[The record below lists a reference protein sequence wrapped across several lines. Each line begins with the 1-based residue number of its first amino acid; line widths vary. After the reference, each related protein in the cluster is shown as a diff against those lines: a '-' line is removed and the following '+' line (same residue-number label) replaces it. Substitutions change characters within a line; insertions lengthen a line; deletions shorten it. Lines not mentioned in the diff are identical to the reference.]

1 MHNMKTT
8 ENISLGGLAFTIEA
22 DAYAELNKYIEEI
35 SGCFRND
42 PCGSEILE
50 DIEVRISELLK
61 EKCSEGTVVSLAMVE
76 DIKKRIGDPKEL
88 GEQETE
94 SSSDTGHTEEPH
106 RQARESFRDRRVYRD
121 MDNRMLG
128 GVCAGL
134 GEYFNLD
141 KVIFRVLFLIFFV
154 LGFIDGD
161 QGLFMISF
169 VAYLIL
175 WIAIP
180 AARTVEQKCEMRRK
194 PINLE
199 GFKSKENRFEREVK
213 EAVESPA
220 GRTLGRILLTAVGI
234 ILLTIGMGGLFSLI
248 FIPSVHEIAEA
259 AMIAEMSPF
268 DAEELLAVNLIRSNT
283 FWWLI
288 MGSMGIAFIGVIY
301 GGIMLIFDF
310 KRPTWK
316 PGLVLFIM
324 WIISFFVL
332 TAWILTQV
340 ADWLP
345 TII

>member
-1 MHNMKTT
+1 MKTT

-22 DAYAELNKYIEEI
+22 DAYAELNKYLEEI

-42 PCGSEILE
+42 PCGSEIIE

-61 EKCSEGTVVSLAMVE
+61 ERCPEGTVVSLAMIE
-76 DIKKRIGDPKEL
+76 DIMKRIGDPKEL
-88 GEQETE
+88 GEQEAE
-94 SSSDTGHTEEPH
+94 SSSDTEHAKESQK
-106 RQARESFRDRRVYRD
+106 QATESFRDRRVYRD

-268 DAEELLAVNLIRSNT
+268 DAEEMLAINLIRSNT
-283 FWWLI
+283 FWWMI
-288 MGSMGIAFIGVIY
+288 IANMRILFISLIY

>member
-1 MHNMKTT
+1 MKTT

-22 DAYAELNKYIEEI
+22 DAYTELNKYIEEI

-61 EKCSEGTVVSLAMVE
+61 EKCSVGTVVSLAMVE

-88 GEQETE
+88 GEQDQETRAEDSQSDE
-94 SSSDTGHTEEPH
+94 SH
-106 RQARESFRDRRVYRD
+106 RQVKESFRERRIYRD
-121 MDNRMLG
+121 VDNRVLG

-161 QGLFMISF
+161 EGLFMISF

-213 EAVESPA
+213 EVVESPA
-220 GRTLGRILLTAVGI
+220 GRTLGRVLLTVVGI
-234 ILLTIGMGGLFSLI
+234 ILLAIGMGGLFSLI

-268 DAEELLAVNLIRSNT
+268 DAEEMLAINLIRSNT
-283 FWWLI
+283 FWWMI
-288 MGSMGIAFIGVIY
+288 MANMGILFIGLIY

-310 KRPTWK
+310 KRPVWK
-316 PGLVLFIM
+316 PGLVLFIA

-332 TAWILTQV
+332 AAWILAQV

-345 TII
+345 TVI

>member
-1 MHNMKTT
+1 MKTT

-88 GEQETE
+88 GEQESETTAE
-94 SSSDTGHTEEPH
+94 DSQSDEPQK
-106 RQARESFRDRRVYRD
+106 QARESFRDRRVYRD

-220 GRTLGRILLTAVGI
+220 GKTLGRILLTAVGI

-268 DAEELLAVNLIRSNT
+268 DAEEMLAINLIRSNT
-283 FWWLI
+283 FWWMI
-288 MGSMGIAFIGVIY
+288 IANMGILFIALIY

-310 KRPTWK
+310 KRPVWK
-316 PGLVLFIM
+316 PGLVLFIA
-324 WIISFFVL
+324 WLISFFVL
-332 TAWILTQV
+332 MAWILAQV
-340 ADWLP
+340 AEWLP

>member
-1 MHNMKTT
+1 MKTT

-22 DAYAELNKYIEEI
+22 DAYTELNKYIEEI

-268 DAEELLAVNLIRSNT
+268 DAEEMLAINLIRSNT

-310 KRPTWK
+310 KRPVWK

>member
-1 MHNMKTT
+1 MKTT

-76 DIKKRIGDPKEL
+76 DVKKRIGDPKEL
-88 GEQETE
+88 GEQESETTAE
-94 SSSDTGHTEEPH
+94 DSQSDEPQK
-106 RQARESFRDRRVYRD
+106 QARESFRDRRVYRD

-161 QGLFMISF
+161 EGLFMISF

-220 GRTLGRILLTAVGI
+220 GKTLGRILLTAVGI

-268 DAEELLAVNLIRSNT
+268 DAEEMLAINLIRSNT
-283 FWWLI
+283 FWWMI
-288 MGSMGIAFIGVIY
+288 IANMGILCIAFIY

-310 KRPTWK
+310 KRPVWK
-316 PGLVLFIM
+316 PGLVLFIA
-324 WIISFFVL
+324 WLISFFVL
-332 TAWILTQV
+332 MAWIFAQV
-340 ADWLP
+340 AEWLP

>member
-1 MHNMKTT
+1 MKTT

-248 FIPSVHEIAEA
+248 FIPSVLEIAEA

>member
-1 MHNMKTT
+1 MKTT

-22 DAYAELNKYIEEI
+22 DAYAELNRYIEEI
-35 SGCFRND
+35 SGCFRNH
-42 PCGSEILE
+42 PCGSEIVE

-61 EKCSEGTVVSLAMVE
+61 EKCTEGTVVSLVMVE
-76 DIKKRIGDPKEL
+76 IKKRIGDPKEL
-88 GEQETE
+88 GEQEGETA
-94 SSSDTGHTEEPH
+94 SDTVHDEESP
-106 RQARESFRDRRVYRD
+106 RQTKETFRDRRVYRD
-121 MDNRMLG
+121 IDNRVLG

-154 LGFIDGD
+154 LGFIGGD
-161 QGLFMISF
+161 EGLFLISL

-213 EAVESPA
+213 EVVESPA
-220 GRTLGRILLTAVGI
+220 GRTLGRVLLTVVGI
-234 ILLTIGMGGLFSLI
+234 ILLAIGMGGLFSLI

-268 DAEELLAVNLIRSNT
+268 DAEEMLAINLIRSNT
-283 FWWLI
+283 FWWMI
-288 MGSMGIAFIGVIY
+288 MANMGILFIGLIY

-310 KRPTWK
+310 KRPVWK
-316 PGLVLFIM
+316 PGLVLFIA

-332 TAWILTQV
+332 AAWILAQV

-345 TII
+345 TVI

>member
-1 MHNMKTT
+1 MKTT

-106 RQARESFRDRRVYRD
+106 RQATESFRDRRVYRD

>member
-1 MHNMKTT
+1 MKTT

-22 DAYAELNKYIEEI
+22 DAYAELNKYLEEI

-42 PCGSEILE
+42 PCGSEIIE

-61 EKCSEGTVVSLAMVE
+61 ERCPEGMVVSLAMVE

-94 SSSDTGHTEEPH
+94 SSDTGHTEEPH

-310 KRPTWK
+310 KRPVWK

>member
-1 MHNMKTT
+1 MKTT

-22 DAYAELNKYIEEI
+22 DAYAELNRYIEEI
-35 SGCFRND
+35 SGCFRNH
-42 PCGSEILE
+42 PCGSEIVE

-61 EKCSEGTVVSLAMVE
+61 EKSTEGTVVSLVMVE
-76 DIKKRIGDPKEL
+76 EIKKRIGDPKEL
-88 GEQETE
+88 GEQEGETA
-94 SSSDTGHTEEPH
+94 SDTVHDEESP
-106 RQARESFRDRRVYRD
+106 RQTKETFRDRRVYRD
-121 MDNRMLG
+121 IDNRVLG

-154 LGFIDGD
+154 LGFIGGD
-161 QGLFMISF
+161 EGLFLISL

-199 GFKSKENRFEREVK
+199 CFKSKENRFEREVK
-213 EAVESPA
+213 EVVESPA
-220 GRTLGRILLTAVGI
+220 GRTLGRVLLTVVGI
-234 ILLTIGMGGLFSLI
+234 ILLAIGMGGLFSLI

-268 DAEELLAVNLIRSNT
+268 DAEEMLAINLIRSNT
-283 FWWLI
+283 FWWMI
-288 MGSMGIAFIGVIY
+288 MANMGILFIGLIY

-310 KRPTWK
+310 KRPVWK
-316 PGLVLFIM
+316 PGLVLFIA

-332 TAWILTQV
+332 AEWILAQV

-345 TII
+345 TVI

>member
-1 MHNMKTT
+1 MKTT
-8 ENISLGGLAFTIEA
+8 ENISIGGLAFTIEA

-88 GEQETE
+88 GEQESETTAE
-94 SSSDTGHTEEPH
+94 DSQSDEP
-106 RQARESFRDRRVYRD
+106 QKPARESFRDRRVYRD

-141 KVIFRVLFLIFFV
+141 KVIFRVVFLIFFV

-161 QGLFMISF
+161 EGLFMISF

-248 FIPSVHEIAEA
+248 FIPSVHEIIEA
-259 AMIAEMSPF
+259 SMIAELSPF
-268 DAEELLAVNLIRSNT
+268 DAEEMLAINLIRSNT
-283 FWWLI
+283 FWWMI
-288 MGSMGIAFIGVIY
+288 IGSMSIAFIGVIY
-301 GGIMLIFDF
+301 SGIMLIFDL
-310 KRPTWK
+310 KRPVWK
-316 PGLVLFIM
+316 PGLVLFIA
-324 WIISFFVL
+324 WLISFFVL
-332 TAWILTQV
+332 TAWILAQV
-340 ADWLP
+340 AEWLP

>member
-1 MHNMKTT
+1 MKTT

-22 DAYAELNKYIEEI
+22 DAYAELNRYIEEI
-35 SGCFRND
+35 SGCFRNH
-42 PCGSEILE
+42 PCGSEIVE

-61 EKCSEGTVVSLAMVE
+61 EKCTEGTVVSLVMVE
-76 DIKKRIGDPKEL
+76 EIKKRIGDPKEL
-88 GEQETE
+88 GEQEGETA
-94 SSSDTGHTEEPH
+94 SDTVHDEESP
-106 RQARESFRDRRVYRD
+106 RQTKETFRDRRVYRD
-121 MDNRMLG
+121 IDNRVLG

-154 LGFIDGD
+154 LGFIGGD
-161 QGLFMISF
+161 EGLFLISL

-213 EAVESPA
+213 EVVESPA
-220 GRTLGRILLTAVGI
+220 GRTLGRVLLTVVGI
-234 ILLTIGMGGLFSLI
+234 ILLAIGMGGLFSLI

-268 DAEELLAVNLIRSNT
+268 DAEEMLAVNLIRSNT
-283 FWWLI
+283 FWWMI
-288 MGSMGIAFIGVIY
+288 MANMGILFIGLIY

-310 KRPTWK
+310 KRPVWK
-316 PGLVLFIM
+316 PGLVLFIA

-332 TAWILTQV
+332 AAWILAQV

-345 TII
+345 TVI

>member
-1 MHNMKTT
+1 MKTT

-42 PCGSEILE
+42 PCGNEIVE

-76 DIKKRIGDPKEL
+76 DIKTRIGDPKEL
-88 GEQETE
+88 GEQESETTAEDPQSDE
-94 SSSDTGHTEEPH
+94 SQK
-106 RQARESFRDRRVYRD
+106 QARESFRDRRVYRD

-220 GRTLGRILLTAVGI
+220 GRTLGRILLTAIGI
-234 ILLTIGMGGLFSLI
+234 ILLAIGMGGLFSMI

-268 DAEELLAVNLIRSNT
+268 DAEEMLAINLIRSNT
-283 FWWLI
+283 FWWMI
-288 MGSMGIAFIGVIY
+288 MANMGILFIGLIY

-310 KRPTWK
+310 KRPVWK
-316 PGLVLFIM
+316 PGLVLFIA
-324 WIISFFVL
+324 WLISFFIL
-332 TAWILTQV
+332 MAWILAQV

>member
-1 MHNMKTT
+1 MKTT

-42 PCGSEILE
+42 PCGNEIVE

-76 DIKKRIGDPKEL
+76 DIKTRIGDPKEL
-88 GEQETE
+88 GEQESETTAE
-94 SSSDTGHTEEPH
+94 DPQSDEPQK
-106 RQARESFRDRRVYRD
+106 QARESFRDRRVYRD

-220 GRTLGRILLTAVGI
+220 GRTLGRILLTAIGI
-234 ILLTIGMGGLFSLI
+234 ILLAIGMGGLFSMI

-268 DAEELLAVNLIRSNT
+268 DAEEMLAINLIRSNT
-283 FWWLI
+283 FWWMI
-288 MGSMGIAFIGVIY
+288 MANMGILFIGLIY

-310 KRPTWK
+310 KRPVWK
-316 PGLVLFIM
+316 PGLVLFIA
-324 WIISFFVL
+324 WLISFFIL
-332 TAWILTQV
+332 MAWILAQV

>member
-1 MHNMKTT
+1 MKTT
-8 ENISLGGLAFTIEA
+8 ENISLGGLAFTVEA

-35 SGCFRND
+35 IGCFHND
-42 PCGSEILE
+42 PCGSEIVE

-61 EKCSEGTVVSLAMVE
+61 EKCTDGTVVSLAMVE

-88 GEQETE
+88 GEQDQETRAE
-94 SSSDTGHTEEPH
+94 DSQSDEPH
-106 RQARESFRDRRVYRD
+106 RQVRESFRDRRVYRD
-121 MDNRMLG
+121 VDNRVLG

-175 WIAIP
+175 WIAVP

-220 GRTLGRILLTAVGI
+220 GRALGRILLTAVGI

-259 AMIAEMSPF
+259 AMIAQMSPF
-268 DAEELLAVNLIRSNT
+268 DAEEFLVVNLIRSNT

-288 MGSMGIAFIGVIY
+288 MGSLGIAFIGVIY

-310 KRPTWK
+310 KRPAWR

-332 TAWILTQV
+332 AAWILAQV
-340 ADWLP
+340 AEWLP

>member
-1 MHNMKTT
+1 MKTT

-310 KRPTWK
+310 KRPVWK